1 MTTGFFIG
9 LVAIFVFD
17 TILGGVL
24 GWMARNEKYTR
35 YRIHVGRNP
44 IAEKKRT
51 MSIALNYTI
60 PQLMYGGFL
69 YFLGNHILYKGL
81 PSIPTLF
88 GETIGVI
95 MLYDFMYYFFHR
107 AMHWPAGMKLIHGVH
122 HRIRYATAEASTYLH
137 PAEGIGGTALFLL
150 SIVILGPISGTSFLI
165 DFFLF
170 SAINIYVH
178 SNFVFPHPAFRL
190 LNFWTRTHD
199 VHHYYCRNNYSSIF
213 PFWDQMFGTAEDQVV
228 PAKKKTAP
236 AAA

>member
-1 MTTGFFIG
+1 MTTTFFVALG
-9 LVAIFVFD
+9 LIFLFD
-17 TILGGVL
+17 TVLGGVL
-24 GWMARNEKYTR
+24 GWMARSPKYAG
-35 YRIHVGRNP
+35 YRIHTGRNP
-44 IAEKKRT
+44 IGDRKRT
-51 MSIALNYTI
+51 LSILLNYSL
-60 PQLMYGGFL
+60 PQIMYGGFL
-69 YFLGNHILYKGL
+69 YFLGNTILYTGVPKVTSL
-81 PSIPTLF
+81 L
-88 GETIGVI
+88 GETLGVI
-95 MLYDFMYYFFHR
+95 LLYDFMYYFFHR
-107 AMHWPAGMKLIHGVH
+107 ALHAPALMRAIHGVH

-150 SIVILGPISGTSFLI
+150 AIVIMGPVSNTAFLV

-178 SNFVFPHPAFRL
+178 SNLSFPHPAFRL

-228 PAKKKTAP
+228 SAKGKKAP

>member
-9 LVAIFVFD
+9 LAAIFVFD

-24 GWMARNEKYTR
+24 GWMARAPAYAQ
-35 YRIHVGRNP
+35 YRIHTGRNP
-44 IAEKKRT
+44 IAERKRT
-51 MSIALNYTI
+51 MAIILNYTT

-81 PSIPTLF
+81 PNITTLF

-107 AMHWPAGMKLIHGVH
+107 AMHWPSGMKLIHGVH

-150 SIVILGPISGTSFLI
+150 AIVIVGPISGTSFLI
-165 DFFLF
+165 DFF
-170 SAINIYVH
+170 
-178 SNFVFPHPAFRL
+178 
-190 LNFWTRTHD
+190 TRTHD

-228 PAKKKTAP
+228 PVKAKTAP

>member
-9 LVAIFVFD
+9 LAAIFVFD

-24 GWMARNEKYTR
+24 GWMARSPAYAH
-35 YRIHVGRNP
+35 YRIHTGRNP

-51 MSIALNYTI
+51 MAIILNYTT

-69 YFLGNHILYKGL
+69 YFLGNHLLYTGL
-81 PSIPTLF
+81 PSIATLF

-107 AMHWPAGMKLIHGVH
+107 AMHWPSGMKLIHGVH

-150 SIVILGPISGTSFLI
+150 AIVIVGPISGTSFLV

-190 LNFWTRTHD
+190 LNLWTRTHD

-228 PAKKKTAP
+228 PVKAKKTP